1 MKFLHHLF
9 SSNKQTGFDN
19 IQGYDDIKNIVR
31 RALDSEDN
39 YNLLFT
45 GPPASAKTLFLLGIL
60 ESRKGV
66 YFDGSNTTN
75 RILDVLE
82 EEKPR
87 LICIDELDKMPRQF
101 QNQLLTF
108 LESGRIKVDQQRK
121 SYDFEIKGAKV
132 FATCNEI
139 NRLSKPLQSRFRRL
153 YLLPYTKEQ
162 FLSIAVKVC
171 LKLKV
176 EISRI
181 IGEEVWK
188 ISKDVRDVFSLSKL
202 IRKSDGP
209 NEIEAIMRTFIKYG
223 CAT

>member
-1 MKFLHHLF
+1 MILDLF
-9 SSNKQTGFDN
+9 RKEVQFEN

-75 RILDVLE
+75 RILDVLKE
-82 EEKPR
+82 ERPKA
-87 LICIDELDKMPRQF
+87 ICIDELDKMSRQF
-101 QNQLLTF
+101 QNQLLNF
-108 LESGRIKVDQQRK
+108 LESGRVKVDQQRR

-153 YLLPYTKEQ
+153 HLPPYTKEQ
-162 FLSIAVKVC
+162 FLNIAVKVC
-171 LKLKV
+171 PKLK
-176 EISRI
+176 EETSRI

-188 ISKDVRDVFSLSKL
+188 QGNKDIRDVISLGKL
-202 IRKSDGP
+202 LRKGD
-209 NEIEAIMRTFIKYG
+209 
-223 CAT
+223 